1 MIPTNKY
8 NTSITDELLG
18 GLDITSQ
25 TEFHDS
31 INKILLLQNL
41 IHPNRKYTKDL
52 DRWDNPNLPLQSEVL
67 EGEPYRKL
75 DSKGR
80 IRVDFSNPHILTNM
94 EYFRPTARYFEEFG
108 CYTKFFENPDPD
120 SDYRKFWDEERRRC
134 IEGYTRDSD
143 GEWIPGYLYH
153 YWNYGRVKV
162 KIKTGAKTAKEI
174 EAFPRIYDS
183 HYWWFHYIERAE
195 TLGVFGFNLKKRR
208 WGYSYVLSN
217 MMSRNYTHLKLSK
230 SFIMASQ
237 KEFLYRDGPMPKFK
251 MNQAFIEKYTPFGS
265 PRLVD
270 TTEHTKSGYKDPKLG
285 VEMGRFSEVMG
296 VTCKDDPDKGRGK
309 CFAPGTEILMADGS
323 IKLIE
328 NIVEGDLV
336 MGIDSLPR
344 KVLKTHRGID
354 KMYKVT
360 PMNGNIQV
368 VNSNHDIYTN
378 YYDYKRN
385 IQYSKLIKPEEY
397 INLPKNVKTRYNLTK
412 VGIDFK
418 EQELLLDPYFLGIW
432 LAKTE
437 ITTIDNEIVDA
448 VYEFANKENVTCK
461 EYTKKGTNIRQ
472 LMLSRGGESGYHNIE
487 TNKIKNKL
495 NQLNLLNNKHI
506 PDIYLKNSKD
516 NRLKLLA
523 GLLDTDGYYD
533 KKYQRFEIVQVNK
546 VLAYNIVY
554 LCRSLG
560 FKTSINI
567 RKIKGYEKDYYRI
580 TIFNNLDIIPTKLKR
595 KQPDKY
601 NKQQLNSLDT
611 KFKVEYL
618 EEGEYYGF
626 TVNKDNLFL
635 LGDFTISHN
644 SGKLVAFE
652 EVGVFPGLEKTWTVA
667 EESVKQG
674 DLTYGF
680 LCGGGTGGSEGA
692 DFTSAER
699 MFYHPRAYNILE
711 LQNVYSKTNGTGECS
726 FFVPSY
732 ISYEECFD
740 DNGNSDVV
748 KALIRILK
756 EREKIRVTTHDSN
769 RLLQKKAEI
778 PITPEEAVLRKEG
791 SIFPI
796 LDIKEYLSSI
806 YPLQDRFTAPH
817 YIGEL
822 TLEADG
828 SSKFNINTGKVPIR
842 HYPTKPDIDKLGAI
856 EIYEHPSKVNKDKFR
871 YIIGIDPIEN
881 DEVLYSVSLGSCFVF
896 DRFTRRIV
904 AEYTGRPSSANDFF
918 EICYRLAIYYNATIM
933 YENNKKG
940 LYGYFQ
946 MAKRAL
952 HLLADFPQH
961 LADKQELKPRV
972 LVGNT
977 SKGFTSNPEVKR
989 YGKRLQADWM
999 MEQAFSDL
1007 SDLELDDEGNPK
1019 EITQLNL
1026 HKIRSIG
1033 YLEEASQWNPDG
1045 NFDRVDAMTAVMIYD
1060 AELGKVETGVYKEK
1074 VKTLADDPFFS
1085 RNYKGSK
1092 FSSSDRMIK
1101 GWSI

>member
-208 WGYSYVLSN
+208 WGYSYVLSS
-217 MMSRNYTHLKLSK
+217 MMTRNYTHLKLSK

-309 CFAPGTEILMADGS
+309 
-323 IKLIE
+323 
-328 NIVEGDLV
+328 
-336 MGIDSLPR
+336 
-344 KVLKTHRGID
+344 
-354 KMYKVT
+354 
-360 PMNGNIQV
+360 
-368 VNSNHDIYTN
+368 
-378 YYDYKRN
+378 
-385 IQYSKLIKPEEY
+385 
-397 INLPKNVKTRYNLTK
+397 
-412 VGIDFK
+412 
-418 EQELLLDPYFLGIW
+418 
-432 LAKTE
+432 
-437 ITTIDNEIVDA
+437 
-448 VYEFANKENVTCK
+448 
-461 EYTKKGTNIRQ
+461 
-472 LMLSRGGESGYHNIE
+472 
-487 TNKIKNKL
+487 
-495 NQLNLLNNKHI
+495 
-506 PDIYLKNSKD
+506 
-516 NRLKLLA
+516 
-523 GLLDTDGYYD
+523 
-533 KKYQRFEIVQVNK
+533 
-546 VLAYNIVY
+546 
-554 LCRSLG
+554 
-560 FKTSINI
+560 
-567 RKIKGYEKDYYRI
+567 
-580 TIFNNLDIIPTKLKR
+580 
-595 KQPDKY
+595 
-601 NKQQLNSLDT
+601 
-611 KFKVEYL
+611 
-618 EEGEYYGF
+618 
-626 TVNKDNLFL
+626 
-635 LGDFTISHN
+635 

>member
-208 WGYSYVLSN
+208 WGYSYVLSS
-217 MMSRNYTHLKLSK
+217 MMTRNYTHLKLSK

-344 KVLKTHRGID
+344 KVLKTHNGID
-354 KMYKVT
+354 KMYKIT

-368 VNSNHDIYTN
+368 VNSNHDIYTIYMDN
-378 YYDYKRN
+378 DKEC
-385 IQYSKLIKPEEY
+385 SKLLKPSDYIKLIDDEKLKY
-397 INLPKNVKTRYNLTK
+397 KLRK
-412 VGIDFK
+412 VNFNK
-418 EQELLLDPYFLGIW
+418 
-432 LAKTE
+432 E
-437 ITTIDNEIVDA
+437 ITYTDINFQVS
-448 VYEFANKENVTCK
+448 EFE
-461 EYTKKGTNIRQ
+461 
-472 LMLSRGGESGYHNIE
+472 
-487 TNKIKNKL
+487 
-495 NQLNLLNNKHI
+495 
-506 PDIYLKNSKD
+506 D
-516 NRLKLLA
+516 
-523 GLLDTDGYYD
+523 
-533 KKYQRFEIVQVNK
+533 
-546 VLAYNIVY
+546 
-554 LCRSLG
+554 
-560 FKTSINI
+560 
-567 RKIKGYEKDYYRI
+567 
-580 TIFNNLDIIPTKLKR
+580 
-595 KQPDKY
+595 
-601 NKQQLNSLDT
+601 
-611 KFKVEYL
+611 
-618 EEGEYYGF
+618 GEYYGF
-626 TVNKDNLFL
+626 TVDKDNLFL

>member
-1 MIPTNKY
+1 MILYKKKCL
-8 NTSITDELLG
+8 E
-18 GLDITSQ
+18 Q
-25 TEFHDS
+25 M
-31 INKILLLQNL
+31 L
-41 IHPNRKYTKDL
+41 IR
-52 DRWDNPNLPLQSEVL
+52 
-67 EGEPYRKL
+67 L
-75 DSKGR
+75 DSKEV
-80 IRVDFSNPHILTNM
+80 RVYNT
-94 EYFRPTARYFEEFG
+94 
-108 CYTKFFENPDPD
+108 FENI
-120 SDYRKFWDEERRRC
+120 R
-134 IEGYTRDSD
+134 
-143 GEWIPGYLYH
+143 
-153 YWNYGRVKV
+153 
-162 KIKTGAKTAKEI
+162 
-174 EAFPRIYDS
+174 
-183 HYWWFHYIERAE
+183 
-195 TLGVFGFNLKKRR
+195 
-208 WGYSYVLSN
+208 
-217 MMSRNYTHLKLSK
+217 
-230 SFIMASQ
+230 
-237 KEFLYRDGPMPKFK
+237 
-251 MNQAFIEKYTPFGS
+251 
-265 PRLVD
+265 
-270 TTEHTKSGYKDPKLG
+270 
-285 VEMGRFSEVMG
+285 
-296 VTCKDDPDKGRGK
+296 
-309 CFAPGTEILMADGS
+309 
-323 IKLIE
+323 
-328 NIVEGDLV
+328 
-336 MGIDSLPR
+336 
-344 KVLKTHRGID
+344 
-354 KMYKVT
+354 
-360 PMNGNIQV
+360 
-368 VNSNHDIYTN
+368 
-378 YYDYKRN
+378 
-385 IQYSKLIKPEEY
+385 EEY
-397 INLPKNVKTRYNLTK
+397 V
-412 VGIDFK
+412 
-418 EQELLLDPYFLGIW
+418 
-432 LAKTE
+432 
-437 ITTIDNEIVDA
+437 
-448 VYEFANKENVTCK
+448 
-461 EYTKKGTNIRQ
+461 
-472 LMLSRGGESGYHNIE
+472 
-487 TNKIKNKL
+487 
-495 NQLNLLNNKHI
+495 
-506 PDIYLKNSKD
+506 
-516 NRLKLLA
+516 
-523 GLLDTDGYYD
+523 
-533 KKYQRFEIVQVNK
+533 
-546 VLAYNIVY
+546 
-554 LCRSLG
+554 
-560 FKTSINI
+560 TSIEDIGENLIYNFTASNTHTYLANNI
-567 RKIKGYEKDYYRI
+567 I
-580 TIFNNLDIIPTKLKR
+580 T
-595 KQPDKY
+595 
-601 NKQQLNSLDT
+601 
-611 KFKVEYL
+611 
-618 EEGEYYGF
+618 
-626 TVNKDNLFL
+626 
-635 LGDFTISHN
+635 HN
-644 SGKLVAFE
+644 
-652 EVGVFPGLEKTWTVA
+652 
-667 EESVKQG
+667 
-674 DLTYGF
+674 
-680 LCGGGTGGSEGA
+680 TGGSEGA

>member
-217 MMSRNYTHLKLSK
+217 MMTRNYTHLKLSK

-309 CFAPGTEILMADGS
+309 
-323 IKLIE
+323 
-328 NIVEGDLV
+328 
-336 MGIDSLPR
+336 
-344 KVLKTHRGID
+344 
-354 KMYKVT
+354 
-360 PMNGNIQV
+360 
-368 VNSNHDIYTN
+368 
-378 YYDYKRN
+378 
-385 IQYSKLIKPEEY
+385 
-397 INLPKNVKTRYNLTK
+397 
-412 VGIDFK
+412 
-418 EQELLLDPYFLGIW
+418 
-432 LAKTE
+432 
-437 ITTIDNEIVDA
+437 
-448 VYEFANKENVTCK
+448 
-461 EYTKKGTNIRQ
+461 
-472 LMLSRGGESGYHNIE
+472 
-487 TNKIKNKL
+487 
-495 NQLNLLNNKHI
+495 
-506 PDIYLKNSKD
+506 
-516 NRLKLLA
+516 
-523 GLLDTDGYYD
+523 
-533 KKYQRFEIVQVNK
+533 
-546 VLAYNIVY
+546 
-554 LCRSLG
+554 
-560 FKTSINI
+560 
-567 RKIKGYEKDYYRI
+567 
-580 TIFNNLDIIPTKLKR
+580 
-595 KQPDKY
+595 
-601 NKQQLNSLDT
+601 
-611 KFKVEYL
+611 
-618 EEGEYYGF
+618 
-626 TVNKDNLFL
+626 
-635 LGDFTISHN
+635 